1 MTDLMKIVLALTVS
15 GTALAA
21 VLALLRRVLRDRL
34 PKAVFYYL
42 WLLVLLRLIVPAA
55 LPVPGLEK
63 TAEPPAVQI
72 QTPATP
78 VQIDPGQPVVIP
90 PATTQTTPAQPS
102 APVPQ
107 QSQQVS
113 VTPWYQPAWAFLCDR
128 FAILWL
134 TGAALHFLWFAVS
147 YLRFS
152 RGLKEDCVPL
162 LEHEQALLDDLRGDV
177 KVTACRSPLAR
188 TPMLLGLVRPRII
201 LPETP
206 ITTRELEYIL
216 RHELTHLRRRDLLYK
231 WFTVAVTSAHWFN
244 PLMPWLRR
252 EIARCGEL
260 SCDEGVI
267 ASMDTEHKRQYGET
281 LLALAAAGALPRGV
295 PATTLCEEKTQ
306 LKERLVGIVKY
317 RKATLLMALLS
328 AVLALLVAGC
338 AAVLGPQ
345 LKKETFTGPLTE
357 EQQAPVLENIR
368 AWAEENIQADGELT
382 VTYSEPSE
390 NPQGMGSL
398 VEIATVH
405 LYDLSSNT
413 IRPVD
418 GIYPDSE
425 KLGYVTLMVKTGENV
440 REIQVFYLT
449 GGDPAK
455 GTSPV
460 ESLKQFAAAY
470 PDATARYLS
479 WEQRNGQPVYIKI
492 FFNNEG
498 RENIFEYSGVCGRWG
513 VREKD
518 SDSGKRAAIPLA
530 DLPWMMERIVQWQTA
545 NGGDTDGRNFTL
557 VNGMTLE
564 TPAFHGILDQVL
576 NDWQTVQVYNM
587 ATGDLYTLEGDYTGA
602 VEYGCFTLLNVED
615 PESRIFL
622 IDNDDKDP
630 VTPEPAESLAGQV
643 AVLTKNAPLD
653 NAFVQ
658 TVDTEGR
665 TVVMDMAMAL
675 KKGDLVYVESQE
687 GETCMVTVL
696 SGEPPRPQGWLDETI
711 LATDIGSLQEAN
723 QVILKDTKMWYGDPD
738 DGVFSDSACTG
749 VANVEKR
756 KTVTR
761 DTWSE
766 NGVVQTQDY
775 WLQVTLPGG
784 GDPFWVRREDVSFLW
799 PLSEPLPEGEPFLMR
814 DVGGGRFAVLYNTV
828 HKQAKQPPVSE
839 VTICVYDSKN
849 GTLQAL
855 AAEEMEKPS
864 PDQLIVDAG
873 RILCCS
879 GTGEVLAF
887 EETSKGWTKK
897 DLSKGSELIAIS
909 PYQDKYARRLD
920 EAVEVRSWSSDEQL
934 ARLDGVRNVNRMV
947 WNADGTRLLVLYEHA
962 FVTVWDL
969 TTNTTIRY
977 QGSHPQQWV
986 GLNDVGFLN
995 GGDHVFLYYL
1005 QENGSIA
1012 VTVWDLKNGT
1022 VQTVKEG
1029 GELTVEDTLGALLLL
1044 KYKNDRQEELAVY
1057 DCRNGSLQV
1066 LAQFIGCSAAC
1077 FADSGQKVLANAC
1090 REPDAVYQQMLI
1102 SLASENFQN
1111 GVLPDLSGKSYY
1123 YEGGGFSG
1131 AGDFTL
1137 KLHEDGTF
1145 GYYEGLLS
1153 SHIGMGS
1160 WTVEDDTLVLRE
1172 DTFSRVFR
1180 FRVEDGG
1187 LSYIKAASSSF
1198 SYVKLEDGA
1207 RFLEDTQTVEPETS
1221 FLYQK
1226 TADWLAQ
1233 EFHQVY
1239 DPYYDVQSLTI
1250 SNWQESGSEATFH
1263 YKMCWLNYNRDP
1275 DTVDYVVQAKKAG
1288 QAAYETLYNDYLALK
1303 EANYI
1308 FKIVWEGEQPL
1319 LYSDVSPT
1327 GPEEWEPTE
1336 VRDFVLRPKTN

>member
-63 TAEPPAVQI
+63 TVEPPAVQI

-90 PATTQTTPAQPS
+90 SATTQTTPAQPS
-102 APVPQ
+102 APVP
-107 QSQQVS
+107 QQVS

-128 FAILWL
+128 FAVLWL
-134 TGAALHFLWFAVS
+134 AGAALHFLWFAVS

-162 LEHEQALLDDLRGDV
+162 LEHEQALLDVLRGEV

-231 WFTVAVTSAHWFN
+231 WFTVAVTSVHWFN

-260 SCDEGVI
+260 SCDEGII
-267 ASMDTEHKRQYGET
+267 ASMDAEHKRQYGET

-317 RKATLLMALLS
+317 RKATLLVALLS

-368 AWAEENIQADGELT
+368 AWAEENVQADGELT
-382 VTYSEPSE
+382 ITYSEPTE

-398 VEIATVH
+398 VEIATTY
-405 LYDLSSNT
+405 LYDLSTNT

-418 GIYPDSE
+418 GTYPDSAA
-425 KLGYVTLMVKTGENV
+425 LGVVHLTVKAGENY
-440 REIQVFYLT
+440 RDIRTFYLSR
-449 GGDPAK
+449 G
-455 GTSPV
+455 GTSLTPDPIA
-460 ESLKQFAAAY
+460 SLKQFAAAY

-530 DLPWMMERIVQWQTA
+530 DLPRMMERIVQWQTA

-564 TPAFHGILDQVL
+564 TPASHGILDQVL
-576 NDWQTVQVYNM
+576 DDWQTVQVYNM

-630 VTPEPAESLAGQV
+630 VTPEPEGSLAGQV

-665 TVVMDMAMAL
+665 TVVVDMAMAL

-687 GETCMVTVL
+687 GETCTVTVL

-723 QVILKDTKMWYGDPD
+723 QVIMKDTKMWHGDPD

-749 VANVEKR
+749 VANVEER
-756 KTVTR
+756 KE
-761 DTWSE
+761 DW
-766 NGVVQTQDY
+766 Y
-775 WLQVTLPGG
+775 CVTLPGG

-799 PLSEPLPEGEPFLMR
+799 PL
-814 DVGGGRFAVLYNTV
+814 A
-828 HKQAKQPPVSE
+828 QP
-839 VTICVYDSKN
+839 
-849 GTLQAL
+849 A
-855 AAEEMEKPS
+855 
-864 PDQLIVDAG
+864 
-873 RILCCS
+873 
-879 GTGEVLAF
+879 
-887 EETSKGWTKK
+887 
-897 DLSKGSELIAIS
+897 
-909 PYQDKYARRLD
+909 
-920 EAVEVRSWSSDEQL
+920 
-934 ARLDGVRNVNRMV
+934 
-947 WNADGTRLLVLYEHA
+947 
-962 FVTVWDL
+962 
-969 TTNTTIRY
+969 
-977 QGSHPQQWV
+977 
-986 GLNDVGFLN
+986 
-995 GGDHVFLYYL
+995 
-1005 QENGSIA
+1005 
-1012 VTVWDLKNGT
+1012 
-1022 VQTVKEG
+1022 
-1029 GELTVEDTLGALLLL
+1029 
-1044 KYKNDRQEELAVY
+1044 
-1057 DCRNGSLQV
+1057 
-1066 LAQFIGCSAAC
+1066 
-1077 FADSGQKVLANAC
+1077 
-1090 REPDAVYQQMLI
+1090 
-1102 SLASENFQN
+1102 
-1111 GVLPDLSGKSYY
+1111 PDLSGKSYY

-1131 AGDFTL
+1131 AGDFTIS
-1137 KLHEDGTF
+1137 LHEDGTF
-1145 GYYEGLLS
+1145 SYYEGLLS

-1187 LSYIKAASSSF
+1187 LSYIQADSSSF
-1198 SYVKLEDGA
+1198 TYVKLEDGA